1 MDVIGDREQG
11 VLVRDRME
19 AHSAPMKS
27 NQPLFE
33 KLNEVGGSPERGY
46 DAWNSAKVE
55 KGLKQTKD
63 RDAMI
68 PVSRILHGLDLA
80 IQLIR
85 RQNVKHVYRMVVEEE
100 DAQS

>member
-1 MDVIGDREQG
+1 M
-11 VLVRDRME
+11 RDRME

-68 PVSRILHGLDLA
+68 PVSRILHGLDL
-80 IQLIR
+80 LLS
-85 RQNVKHVYRMVVEEE
+85 N
-100 DAQS
+100 